1 MNKEARVLL
10 AEILEDLVLRDDG
23 VAVAMM
29 LLKIFKMGVV
39 CDADGMY
46 EAFNN
51 IHTNLNVE
59 QLTQLQERMADL
71 KKILTTEGGSL

>member
-1 MNKEARVLL
+1 MNGEARVLL
-10 AEILEDLVLRDDG
+10 AEILEDLV
-23 VAVAMM
+23 
-29 LLKIFKMGVV
+29 
-39 CDADGMY
+39 Y

-51 IHTNLNVE
+51 VHTNLNVE

>member
-1 MNKEARVLL
+1 MGAIMNGEARVLL
-10 AEILEDLVLRDDG
+10 AEILEDLV
-23 VAVAMM
+23 
-29 LLKIFKMGVV
+29 
-39 CDADGMY
+39 Y

-51 IHTNLNVE
+51 VHTNLNVE

>member
-1 MNKEARVLL
+1 MGAIMNGEARVLL
-10 AEILEDLVLRDDG
+10 AEILEDLV
-23 VAVAMM
+23 
-29 LLKIFKMGVV
+29 
-39 CDADGMY
+39 Y